1 MFEARFK
8 WTLEE
13 LQFLTLGLCQRRSPR
28 KRWLACRW
36 SPPKQLEAAFTLCI
50 WLKVA
55 SIVIK
60 VCLQLKYWGQCVARK
75 TWLIRINKPKVQQE
89 KTPSITPLLVLTICT
104 RQVGPLIHAADSE
117 SWAVNNRRAASS
129 GRTDLFS
136 SGEPLHHI
144 SASTCA
150 GLRDVQRCF
159 SAQHSYKEWR
169 SGSTQRSRRLIFPI
183 LTFVDIHRS
192 SWHVSASLHAQ
203 SHMFGYHRI
212 TQVSL
217 FMSTFKNKCWPKCC
231 ITEHK

>member
-8 WTLEE
+8 RTLEE
-13 LQFLTLGLCQRRSPR
+13 LQFLTPGLCQRWSPR
-28 KRWLACRW
+28 KRWLACHW
-36 SPPKQLEAAFTLCI
+36 SPPKQLEEAFTLCI

-129 GRTDLFS
+129 DRTDLFS

-150 GLRDVQRCF
+150 GLRDVQR
-159 SAQHSYKEWR
+159 R
-169 SGSTQRSRRLIFPI
+169 SGSTQRSWRLIFPHSD
-183 LTFVDIHRS
+183 VCGHS
-192 SWHVSASLHAQ
+192 
-203 SHMFGYHRI
+203 
-212 TQVSL
+212 
-217 FMSTFKNKCWPKCC
+217 PKLLACIC
-231 ITEHK
+231 ITSCTKPHVWIWPNNSSQFIYEHF

>member
-8 WTLEE
+8 RTLEE
-13 LQFLTLGLCQRRSPR
+13 LQFLTLGLCQRWSPR
-28 KRWLACRW
+28 KRWLACHW

-129 GRTDLFS
+129 DRTDLFS

-144 SASTCA
+144 CFDLCRAKRCA
-150 GLRDVQRCF
+150 ETLRQC
-159 SAQHSYKEWR
+159 SE
-169 SGSTQRSRRLIFPI
+169 I
-183 LTFVDIHRS
+183 LTSHFPPFWRL
-192 SWHVSASLHAQ
+192 WTFTEAPGMYLH
-203 SHMFGYHRI
+203 H
-212 TQVSL
+212 
-217 FMSTFKNKCWPKCC
+217 FMHKATCLDM
-231 ITEHK
+231 TE